1 MIAKKFPAIMEK
13 KKIGGA
19 FAWGLGEDGDHFTHF
34 KALTAEMKKFG
45 GKCQGEKLDA
55 KFTSGASSQIQDE
68 L

>member
-13 KKIGGA
+13 KKIGGS

-34 KALTAEMKKFG
+34 RALTAEMKKFG
-45 GKCQGEKLDA
+45 KKYQGEKLDV
-55 KFTSGASSQIQDE
+55 KSTSDVSSRIQDE